1 MLNVTNIKIKE
12 RACGKRIPGGL
23 YFIGDVPE
31 DDLNGWLP
39 RACRCKCG
47 VKFLK
52 GSRNVQKFIPYDA
65 YPELRPESKDPRK
78 FASFKPEEETYV
90 VTIGVNNY
98 PTVEDY
104 INEAKEQ
111 GISCYVKELLRGFKV
126 GISWIFL
133 LHPNCFRRE
142 VIQDEGE
149 LFAKPKT
156 VKEPG
161 IIAVF
166 KPKAIQYVCK
176 GDESD
181 EFLLGLAEKGVT
193 PVNVSYI

>member
-1 MLNVTNIKIKE
+1 MKVTEIQIKE
-12 RACGKRIPGGL
+12 RACGKRIPGGF
-23 YFIGDVPE
+23 YFIGDAPE

-47 VKFLK
+47 IKFLK
-52 GSRNVQKFIPYDA
+52 PSRNVQKFIPYDS

-78 FASFKPEEETYV
+78 FASFKPEEIVWV

-111 GISCYVKELLRGFKV
+111 GVSRYIKEIPRGFKV
-126 GISWIFL
+126 GTSWCFI
-133 LHPNCFRRE
+133 LHPNCFQRE
-142 VIQDEGE
+142 VVLGEGE
-149 LFAKPKT
+149 LFEKQKV

-176 GDESD
+176 GDETN